1 MNDSIENLLDD
12 IKASYAELKNW
23 SNGDPEIRSNMITTF
38 NEGLKFKVGKKYIK
52 IMSGGSVWGFVVN
65 TENDSKFKIGDI
77 LKPASWASPTR
88 NSARGNIVNGDYSVS
103 WTGPHYLK

>member
-23 SNGDPEIRSNMITTF
+23 STGDPNIRSSMIAKF
-38 NEGLKFKVGKKYIK
+38 NEGLNFKVGQKYIK
-52 IMSGGSVWGFVVN
+52 IISGGSVWGFVVN
-65 TENDSKFKIGDI
+65 TENDSKFKMGDI

-88 NSARGNIVNGDYSVS
+88 NAARGNIVNGDYKIS
-103 WTGPHYLK
+103 WTGPSYLN